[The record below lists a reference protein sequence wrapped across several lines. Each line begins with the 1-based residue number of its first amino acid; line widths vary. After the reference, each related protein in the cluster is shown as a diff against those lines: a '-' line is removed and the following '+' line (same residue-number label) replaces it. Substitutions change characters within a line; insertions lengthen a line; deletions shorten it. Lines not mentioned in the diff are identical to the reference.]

1 MIGVNP
7 RINIFSILDDAP
19 SDTPLTTLNEHSN
32 FGIRSVAFSPDSRW
46 LCSLGNVN
54 DGFIFLWSI
63 SAKGSAKL
71 YASNKCVSSVQE
83 IVWMGN
89 SVISV
94 GTRHVKVWRLGH
106 TESVSPT
113 KSRPDLIKG
122 LEIPPSSAVPKAFSG
137 RNCLLGS
144 LIDAV
149 FTSVV
154 AISHDKAILCTE
166 QGDICLLDD
175 VDQEQRLEKVAQVDF
190 SILCVSVGTSR
201 DCIIVAG
208 SEGRIKI
215 LSIQELEKSETDPDI
230 ISSSS
235 RTSLTKVD
243 AGGGSPD
250 ILAIGS
256 LSMDRLF
263 TVDRD
268 HTMCVKNVKTVEEQD
283 PKTILKQIDAHD
295 TAVLGASALHQPNKY
310 GADFFTWASQGT
322 ALFWKLDGTC
332 THRLEIPLDQE
343 ATPEI
348 SDVNELKIL
357 RASSSDDLFVFG
369 DKVGNIG
376 ISLDPEQT
384 VRAHNG
390 EINDLVIVQ
399 RDNSCMLMASCGR
412 DRILQLF
419 HLEGR
424 TLSLQQTM
432 EDEHAASVNSLLFLN
447 NGSTLV
453 SASADRTVVI
463 RTIAPAKRQIAAY
476 IVTRVLTL
484 KSSPVAFAPMP
495 GEEKTLIVST
505 MDRQIL
511 KYDMESGHLIQSFKP
526 NDFAGRDPVIISSI
540 VIQNLNTEAF
550 QTPVLFGVSSNDRS
564 IRVYDLN
571 TGALLAREHG
581 QLAVSDVSSIRTT
594 DHCESGPQFI
604 ISSGLDSTIM
614 IWEFSAVSI
623 LQVAS
628 NNISN
633 NQNVL
638 SHEFSR
644 SSQPLRRVLSKSD
657 LSDLQ
662 RSLDQDPSTPTRSHH
677 PPRLRKKAS
686 RLTIAGTPKQS
697 AAQSSRSARRSP
709 SSSAQDGSQDS
720 IRDPSLS
727 IVTPQ
732 MNLASRT
739 KRSSSDAARHQPR
752 GALDSNEVVPSAETL
767 CGTLRAF
774 RKRLEVSTEKLH
786 TDIGQELERELTQTI
801 HAVDQKTHKD
811 QQAGHDTS
819 ATEPADGWLTRLIDE
834 RLSLR
839 LGVGTRKENE
849 TQLGEI

>member
-1 MIGVNP
+1 M
-7 RINIFSILDDAP
+7 
-19 SDTPLTTLNEHSN
+19 
-32 FGIRSVAFSPDSRW
+32 
-46 LCSLGNVN
+46 
-54 DGFIFLWSI
+54 
-63 SAKGSAKL
+63 KGSAKL
-71 YASNKCVSSVQE
+71 HASNKCVSSVQE

-94 GTRHVKVWRLGH
+94 GTRHVKVWRLDH

-113 KSRPDLIKG
+113 KGRPDLIKG
-122 LEIPPSSAVPKAFSG
+122 LEIPPSSPVPKTFLG

-154 AISHDKAILCTE
+154 AISQDKAILCTE

-175 VDQEQRLEKVAQVDF
+175 ADQEQRLEKVSQVDF
-190 SILCVSVGTSR
+190 SVFCVSVATSR

-208 SEGRIKI
+208 SEGRIKV
-215 LSIQELEKSETDPDI
+215 LPIQDLEMSERSPDMI
-230 ISSSS
+230 NHSSKTS
-235 RTSLTKVD
+235 RTVAD

-256 LSMDRLF
+256 LSMGRLF
-263 TVDRD
+263 TVDRN
-268 HTMCVKNVKTVEEQD
+268 HTMCVKKVEKVEEQD

-295 TAVLGASALHQPNKY
+295 TAVLGISALHQPNKY

-322 ALFWKLDGTC
+322 ALFWKIDSTC

-348 SDVNELKIL
+348 GDANELKIL
-357 RASSSDDLFVFG
+357 RATSSDDLFVFG
-369 DKVGNIG
+369 DKFGNIG
-376 ISLDPEQT
+376 ISLDSEQT

-399 RDNSCMLMASCGR
+399 RENDGMLMASCGR

-419 HLEGR
+419 QLEGR
-424 TLSLQQTM
+424 TLSLLQTM

-453 SASADRTVVI
+453 SSSADRTVVI

-484 KSSPVAFAPMP
+484 KSSPVAFAAMP
-495 GEEKTLIVST
+495 GETRNLIVST

-511 KYDMESGHLIQSFKP
+511 KFDIESGHLIQSFKAH
-526 NDFAGRDPVIISSI
+526 DFAGRDPVIVSSVI
-540 VIQNLNTEAF
+540 IQNLNTEAF
-550 QTPVLFGVSSNDRS
+550 QAPVLFGVSSNDRS
-564 IRVYDLN
+564 IRAYDLN

-581 QLAVSDVSSIRTT
+581 QLSVSGISSVRTT
-594 DHCESGPQFI
+594 DQRESGPQLI
-604 ISSGLDSTIM
+604 VSSGLDGTIM
-614 IWEFSAVSI
+614 IWELSAVSL
-623 LQVAS
+623 LQGAS
-628 NNISN
+628 NSISN

-638 SHEFSR
+638 GHESSR

-662 RSLDQDPSTPTRSHH
+662 RSIDQDPSTPTRSHH
-677 PPRLRKKAS
+677 PPRVQKKAS

-709 SSSAQDGSQDS
+709 STSAQDAGQDS
-720 IRDPSLS
+720 MRDPSPT
-727 IVTPQ
+727 VANPQ
-732 MNLASRT
+732 VNLASRT
-739 KRSSSDAARHQPR
+739 KRSSSDAARYRPS
-752 GALDSNEVVPSAETL
+752 GALDSNQVVPSAETL

-786 TDIGQELERELTQTI
+786 TEVSQELERELTQTI
-801 HAVDQKTHKD
+801 YAVEQKTHKD
-811 QQAGHDTS
+811 QQASHAAST
-819 ATEPADGWLTRLIDE
+819 TEPVDGWLTRLIDE
-834 RLSLR
+834 RLSLK
-839 LGVGTRKENE
+839 LGDSIRKENKN
-849 TQLGEI
+849 QLGEI

>member
-1 MIGVNP
+1 MNP

-63 SAKGSAKL
+63 SMKGSAKL
-71 YASNKCVSSVQE
+71 YASNKCVSSVQQ
-83 IVWMGN
+83 IVWMGS

-94 GTRHVKVWRLGH
+94 GTRHVKVWRLDH

-113 KSRPDLIKG
+113 KSRPDLVKG
-122 LEIPPSSAVPKAFSG
+122 LEITPSSAVPKAFSG

-154 AISHDKAILCTE
+154 AISQDKAIICTE
-166 QGDICLLDD
+166 QGHICLLDD
-175 VDQEQRLEKVAQVDF
+175 ADQEQRLEKVAQVDF
-190 SILCVSVGTSR
+190 GVFCVSVGTSR

-208 SEGRIKI
+208 SEGRIKV
-215 LSIQELEKSETDPDI
+215 LPIQDLEKPETDPNMI
-230 ISSSS
+230 NRSSG
-235 RTSLTKVD
+235 TIHTTVD
-243 AGGGSPD
+243 AGGSPD
-250 ILAIGS
+250 ILAVGS
-256 LSMDRLF
+256 LSLGRLF
-263 TVDRD
+263 TVDRN
-268 HTMCVKNVKTVEEQD
+268 HTMCVKKVEKVEEQD
-283 PKTILKQIDAHD
+283 PNTILKQIDAHD
-295 TAVLGASALHQPNKY
+295 TAVLGASALQQPNKY

-348 SDVNELKIL
+348 SDVNELKVL
-357 RASSSDDLFVFG
+357 RASSSDEIFVFG

-376 ISLDPEQT
+376 ISSDPEQT

-390 EINDLVIVQ
+390 EINDLVIV
-399 RDNSCMLMASCGR
+399 RRENDCMLMASCGR

-424 TLSLQQTM
+424 TLSLLQTM

-495 GEEKTLIVST
+495 GESRTLIVST

-511 KYDMESGHLIQSFKP
+511 RFDMESGHLIQSFKP
-526 NDFAGRDPVIISSI
+526 NDFAARDPVIVSSVI
-540 VIQNLNTEAF
+540 IQNLNTEAF
-550 QTPVLFGVSSNDRS
+550 QAPVLFGVSSNDRS
-564 IRVYDLN
+564 IRAYDLN

-581 QLAVSDVSSIRTT
+581 QLAVSDISSVGAT
-594 DHCESGPQFI
+594 DHYDSGSKFI

-614 IWEFSAVSI
+614 IWEFSAVSL
-623 LQVAS
+623 LQVAP
-628 NNISN
+628 NNILN

-638 SHEFSR
+638 SHESSR
-644 SSQPLRRVLSKSD
+644 SSQPLRRVLSKSE

-677 PPRLRKKAS
+677 PPRVRKKAS
-686 RLTIAGTPKQS
+686 RLTIASTSKQS

-709 SSSAQDGSQDS
+709 SSSNQDASQDS
-720 IRDPSLS
+720 MRDPSPT
-727 IVTPQ
+727 IAKPQ
-732 MNLASRT
+732 VRLASRT
-739 KRSSSDAARHQPR
+739 KRSSSDATGHQSSS
-752 GALDSNEVVPSAETL
+752 ALDSSEVVPSAETL
-767 CGTLRAF
+767 CGNLRAF
-774 RKRLEVSTEKLH
+774 RKQLEVSTEKLH
-786 TDIGQELERELTQTI
+786 TDVGQELERELTQTI
-801 HAVDQKTHKD
+801 HAVDQKTHND
-811 QQAGHDTS
+811 QQASHATS
-819 ATEPADGWLTRLIDE
+819 VDGWLTRLIDE
-834 RLSLR
+834 RLALR
-839 LGVGTRKENE
+839 LGDSNVRKESE
-849 TQLGEI
+849 FQLGEI